1 MTTERID
8 IIVSERGSRTVKRNI
23 EDIGGSARAA
33 AGGVQFLQ
41 RALLGL
47 GASLGVAQLVRMADT
62 YTLITNRLRL
72 VTTGTANLARVNDE
86 LFASAQRSRSSYEA
100 TVALYSKLTR
110 VAGQLGLGQKDLISI
125 TESLNQTFRISGA
138 TALEAEQSTRQ
149 LAQALGSGA
158 LRGDELVSV
167 LEGNSRLAQVIAD
180 GMGVQVTQLKL
191 LGEQG
196 KLTTAEI
203 ISALQKAAPA
213 LQAEFG
219 QLVPTIGEAF
229 SVLRD
234 SFMKFI
240 GELDQ
245 SLGITAG
252 LATAIIFLAN
262 NLDTLA
268 QIAAVVAVALATAF
282 AVSLVG
288 SITAI
293 ISQVIALEM
302 ALGATSTAAA
312 LFSAA
317 LKAVQGGVR
326 ALTAAIAANPI
337 GLLLM
342 AITTIISYLYIFRD
356 EISVTADGVVSLGD
370 VFRAVFSFIG
380 DLIGPV
386 VDFFSSAWSDG
397 VSTVKGV
404 LGTFLDAVIDILS
417 AVVSFAKAA
426 VNTYIG
432 MWVGAYKAIIA
443 AWGLFGP
450 AMKDLGVIAMN
461 GLIEVV
467 ELAVNGIVKAVGN
480 LLEFIGSAA
489 ELVGLNNPFAG
500 LLDADVI
507 DLSGFKGTVTGAAQD
522 VAGIVRDEFAS
533 AFSTDYVGNL
543 IGAVMDRAR
552 EIAVARAAQGG
563 AGGLN
568 PAGVPNLPSS
578 PGGAG
583 GGAGGGGAGTGG
595 GGVSDLPDQMKR
607 MKDILQDV
615 RGPLDDYMAD
625 TQALDTLL
633 QAGAITVDEYNQKWR
648 DVRMT
653 FLETQTDMKSGLELG
668 LLQVQDSLGTWAS
681 NTANFVTSTFNTIGD
696 AINNF
701 VTTGKFSFSD
711 FARSIIGNLAQIVT
725 NMLILKPIAEALMR
739 TFGGAGGGGGGGF
752 LSGLF
757 GGMFGGGG
765 SLGFATGGGFT
776 VGGGSG
782 VDSQLVAFRATP
794 GERVNVTRPGE
805 EGNSGGGAT
814 QVTMNVYTQDAESF
828 KRSEGQISAKLA
840 RMAQRGRRNL

>member
-8 IIVSERGSRTVKRNI
+8 IIVSERGSRAVKRNI
-23 EDIGGSARAA
+23 EDIGGSARTA

-41 RALLGL
+41 RALLSL
-47 GASLGVAQLVRMADT
+47 GVGLGVAQLIRMADT

-72 VTTGTANLARVNDE
+72 VTTGTANLARVNEE
-86 LFASAQRSRSSYEA
+86 LFQSAQRTRSSYEA
-100 TVALYSKLTR
+100 TAQLYATVARNADT
-110 VAGQLGLGQKDLISI
+110 LGLSQKDLLDI
-125 TESLNQTFRISGA
+125 TEAINQSIAVSGTSA
-138 TALEAEQSTRQ
+138 QGAAAGLIQ
-149 LAQALGSGA
+149 LSQALGSGT
-158 LRGDELVSV
+158 LRGDELNSI
-167 LEGNSRLAQVIAD
+167 LENMPRLAQAIAD
-180 GMGVQVTQLKL
+180 GMGVTIGQLRA
-191 LGEQG
+191 LGAEG
-196 KLTTAEI
+196 KLTSAEI
-203 ISALQKAAPA
+203 VEAIRKSAPEIA
-213 LQAEFG
+213 AEFA
-219 QLVPTIGEAF
+219 QMTPTVGSSIQAL
-229 SVLRD
+229 SD

-252 LATAIIFLAN
+252 LANAILFLAN
-262 NLDTLA
+262 HMDTLG
-268 QIAAVVAVALATAF
+268 QVAAVVAVALAAAF

-288 SITAI
+288 SIAAI
-293 ISQVIALEM
+293 VSQVIALEL
-302 ALGATSTAAA
+302 ALGATSTASA

-317 LKAVQGGVR
+317 LKVVQGGVR

-337 GLLLM
+337 GLLLV
-342 AITTIISYLYIFRD
+342 AITTIIGYLYIFRD

-370 VFRAVFSFIG
+370 VFRAIFSFIG
-380 DLIGPV
+380 ELIGPV
-386 VDFFSSAWSDG
+386 VDFFSSAWNEG
-397 VSTVKGV
+397 VSNVKGA

-417 AVVSFAKAA
+417 AVVGFAKTI

-432 MWVGAYKAIIA
+432 LWVGAYKAIVA

-467 ELAVNGIVKAVGN
+467 EMAVNGIVKAVGD

-489 ELVGLNNPFAG
+489 ELVGLDNPFAG
-500 LLDADVI
+500 LLDGDVI
-507 DLSGFKGTVTGAAQD
+507 DLSGFKGTVTGAASD

-552 EIAVARAAQGG
+552 EIAVARAAQEA

-568 PAGVPNLPSS
+568 PAGTPGALPGT
-578 PGGAG
+578 PGA
-583 GGAGGGGAGTGG
+583 GAGGGGGS
-595 GGVSDLPDQMKR
+595 SDVPDQMKR
-607 MKDILQDV
+607 MKDILQEI

-633 QAGAITVDEYNQKWR
+633 QAGAITVDEYNRKWR
-648 DVRMT
+648 ELRMT
-653 FLETQTDMKSGLELG
+653 FLETQTDMRSGLELG

-681 NTANFVTSTFNTIGD
+681 NTADFISNTFNTIGD

-725 NMLILKPIAEALMR
+725 NMLILKPIAESLMNLL
-739 TFGGAGGGGGGGF
+739 GGGGGGGGF
-752 LSGLF
+752 LSSLI
-757 GGMFGGGG
+757 GGIFGGGG
-765 SLGFATGGGFT
+765 GLGFATGGGFT
-776 VGGGSG
+776 VGGGGSG

-805 EGNSGGGAT
+805 ENNNGGGAT
-814 QVTMNVYTQDAESF
+814 QVTMNVYTQDADSF